1 MLYLLPLNLETIRIN
16 QKTGNLPPLCL
27 LIIPVRTG
35 TSHETR
41 ERDVYVC
48 LAGGG
53 RSQDQG
59 AREALNALPPTV
71 S

>member
-48 LAGGG
+48 LAGVGG
-53 RSQDQG
+53 NGGEKMQ
-59 AREALNALPPTV
+59 PTV
-71 S
+71 IEQQ